1 MENTTTE
8 GLSEIEIIA
17 SQEVSKLNQL
27 EAENLKLKEERDNYK
42 KAALTRM
49 GKMKN
54 DSEVFAGGED
64 IQAYIQE
71 EIKSALLDK
80 EIAIKEEQRHAE
92 INRLAKENAELKL
105 TVKNRPGTS
114 FGGSTGSS
122 TEVKDN
128 MFSPE
133 QLVTLIAKAK
143 RLNTDPEKFIESYK
157 NNLRKN

>member
-1 MENTTTE
+1 M
-8 GLSEIEIIA
+8 
-17 SQEVSKLNQL
+17 
-27 EAENLKLKEERDNYK
+27 
-42 KAALTRM
+42 
-49 GKMKN
+49 
-54 DSEVFAGGED
+54 
-64 IQAYIQE
+64 
-71 EIKSALLDK
+71 DK